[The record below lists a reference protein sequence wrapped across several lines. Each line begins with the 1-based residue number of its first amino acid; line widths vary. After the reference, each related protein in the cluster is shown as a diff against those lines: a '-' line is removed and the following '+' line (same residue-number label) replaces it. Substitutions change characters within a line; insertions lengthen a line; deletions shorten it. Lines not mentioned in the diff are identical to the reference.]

1 VTRHLAAAFSA
12 AIVLTS
18 QSAAQSDLTRDLD
31 EIFNDPIFA
40 RATIGVRVESLA
52 TGQLLYHHDTERLVM
67 PASNMKVLTMAA
79 AAARLGWDF
88 QYETPLDAAG
98 ELRDGT
104 LHGDLIVT
112 GAGDP
117 TIGSGDAG
125 PSAVFLDWADALLKA
140 GIRRV
145 NGRIIGDDNAFD
157 DQAYGAGWAW
167 DYLNAGYA
175 APSGALSYDENVAV
189 VRVRPGP
196 AEGAPASVEISPSGH
211 TFEIRNE
218 ATTGAAGSSSTAA
231 VVRTMGSRI
240 LVVRGRV
247 PAGGNGTSRTTTIE
261 NPTGVFVETLRLT
274 LASRG
279 VAVSGGASDID
290 DVVEPPTGAR
300 RPIAV
305 RRSVPLSA
313 LAGRFMKSSQNFYGE
328 MLMKTVGRRA
338 NNVGTDENGRRAV
351 RDTLVSWGIPAEAFV
366 VYDGSGLSRYNYV
379 SASTMVAV
387 FRKIW
392 EDDSLRGPFL
402 ALLPI
407 GGRDG
412 TLGSRMKQPP
422 LFGRVQAK
430 TGTIANV
437 RALSGYLTTESG
449 EKLVFSMIANVFTVS
464 SGRVDELVE
473 RALARLVSGQRA
485 EGTGQK

>member
-1 VTRHLAAAFSA
+1 LN
-12 AIVLTS
+12 
-18 QSAAQSDLTRDLD
+18 RDLD
-31 EIFNDPIFA
+31 AIFNDPIFA
-40 RATIGVRVESLA
+40 RATMGVRVESLA
-52 TGQLLYHHDTERLVM
+52 TGQVLYQRDDERLVM

-98 ELRDGT
+98 EVRDGA

-125 PSAVFLDWADALLKA
+125 PSAVFLEWAEALLKA
-140 GIRRV
+140 GIRRI

-157 DQAYGAGWAW
+157 DQGYGAGWAW

-175 APSGALSYDENVAV
+175 APSGALSYDENVAS

-196 AEGAPASVEISPSGH
+196 AEGAPAIVEISPAGH
-211 TFEIRNE
+211 KFEIRNE
-218 ATTGAAGSSSTAA
+218 AATGAAGSPSSAT
-231 VVRTMGSRI
+231 VVRTIGSRI
-240 LVVRGRV
+240 LVVRGVV
-247 PAGGNGTSRTTTIE
+247 PAGSNGTSRTTTIE
-261 NPTGVFVETLRLT
+261 NPTEVFVETLRLA

-279 VAVSGGASDID
+279 IAVTGGAWDID
-290 DVVEPPTGAR
+290 DVVEPPAGVR
-300 RPIAV
+300 RTIAV
-305 RRSVPLSA
+305 RRSAPLSA
-313 LAGRFMKSSQNFYGE
+313 LAGHFMKSSQNFYGE

-338 NNVGTDENGRRAV
+338 SNVGTDDNGRRAV
-351 RDTLVSWGIPAEAFV
+351 RDTLVSWDIPAEAFV
-366 VYDGSGLSRYNYV
+366 IYDGSGLSRYNYV

-387 FRKIW
+387 LRKIW
-392 EDDSLRGPFL
+392 HDEALRGPFL
-402 ALLPI
+402 ALLPV

-449 EKLVFSMIANVFTVS
+449 EKLVFSMIANDFTAS

-473 RALARLVSGQRA
+473 RALVKLVEHRR
-485 EGTGQK
+485 